1 VTSLPDA
8 QHAWEAT
15 LRADARGRP
24 LAPRFHRL
32 LMLDVRG
39 TPTAAGAVRL
49 EAALQA
55 LEQRFEYGPAG
66 LLTCLGWGAAW
77 FETHTSLRS
86 PIARPLPMAAWEDPV
101 LEDIHACLH
110 LASDD
115 EARLVQV
122 TEALF
127 GPGPLDQRAHL
138 SLRETRSGFVG
149 HGLVAERVT
158 AARIPSDAPLLLGF
172 HSGLRGNQASEQDI
186 TIADGPLAGG
196 TTMQISRITVDVE
209 RWYAHDIERRAA
221 LMYSPATTAQEAA
234 ALVDD
239 APSHADR
246 LPAQAA
252 QHGIVGHAQA
262 AGRARLHGRPRIN
275 RRDFATHDDGRPG
288 THFVSLQRS
297 IEDFNATRA
306 VMNAADACTRHPGI
320 GTRHHNGI
328 NAFIEIHARATF
340 AVPARARRAYP
351 YLRSPFTPPET

>member
-1 VTSLPDA
+1 VTALPDA

-15 LRADARGRP
+15 FRADARGRP

-39 TPTAAGAVRL
+39 TPTAADAERL

-86 PIARPLPMAAWEDPV
+86 PIARPLPMASWEDPV
-101 LEDIHACLH
+101 LEDFHACLH
-110 LASDD
+110 LASDH
-115 EARLVQV
+115 EAHLARV
-122 TEALF
+122 TDALF
-127 GPGPLDQRAHL
+127 GPGPLDQRVRL

-149 HGLVAERVT
+149 QGLVAERVT

-172 HSGLRGNQASEQDI
+172 HSGLRGNQASERDI
-186 TIADGPLAGG
+186 TILNGPLAGG
-196 TTMQISRITVDVE
+196 TTMQVSRITVDTE

-221 LMYSPATTAQEAA
+221 LMYSPATSAHDTE
-234 ALVDD
+234 ALVHD

-246 LPAQAA
+246 LRAQAA
-252 QHGIVGHAQA
+252 RHGIVGHAQA
-262 AGRARLHGRPRIN
+262 AGRARLHGLPRIN
-275 RRDFATHDDGRPG
+275 RRDFATVDDGRPG

-306 VMNAADACTRHPGI
+306 VMNAADARTHHPGI
-320 GTRHHNGI
+320 GARHHNGI
-328 NAFIEIHARATF
+328 NAFIDVRTRATF

-351 YLRSPFTPPET
+351 YLRHA